1 MKINTITLSHF
12 GKFHHKT
19 LQLKPGINLVQGA
32 NESGKSTIHAF
43 IKGMLLGIE
52 KTRGREGKDD
62 VYKRYLPWDT
72 PTLYSGSMDVEME
85 SNRYRITRN
94 FYKETKESLVH
105 NLSNGRSEVVVPGE
119 GLPILEGV
127 NRINFQNT
135 VSMEQLKLETDDAMI
150 HEVQNYYANL
160 ATAQNGEISIS
171 KALDHLKKERKS
183 IAIDSTREQLQQ
195 LSLQLYELQQVKE
208 QKKILEMQLAQVDD
222 TRLQQAREQVTTWQE
237 RKDKILETICN
248 YRMIRNQIV
257 EYEETLNKRN
267 SLKEIRKRQ
276 YNSSRINGITYGIAC
291 AFCITAVVQQWIWMF
306 VFLAAFLGIV
316 LFRLIYPRVEARRE
330 VWVDTS
336 KEEEYRMNL
345 FKQEKQLANQ
355 LQEYAKSFSLEHYPT
370 DQVADQLKV
379 KVEQELQQLTIQLR
393 KLEAENDAERTKRTM
408 KLQQLEER
416 IGEEELVKN
425 KKEKLVKQKEVEQ
438 QQLQAIDTAIHMI
451 QTMSASIHDSFGSV
465 VNEELSNMVRQVT
478 NHRYK
483 RVYVDE
489 KLRIFVECE
498 STLIPIQ
505 RLSTG
510 TIHQIYFAL
519 RMIYANFLFP
529 DSKLPLLIDESFA
542 YYDNE
547 RLREVLKILPQDRQI
562 IMFTCQ
568 DREKKMLEELK
579 IPYHYIVV

>member
-72 PTLYSGSMDVEME
+72 PTLYSGSMDVEMD

-105 NLSNGRSEVVVPGE
+105 NLSNGRSEVVAPGE
-119 GLPILEGV
+119 GLSILEGV
-127 NRINFQNT
+127 NRTNFQNT

-171 KALDHLKKERKS
+171 KALDHLKKERK
-183 IAIDSTREQLQQ
+183 AVTIDSTKEQLQQ
-195 LSLQLYELQQVKE
+195 LSLQLYELEQVKE
-208 QKKILEMQLAQVDD
+208 QKKILELQLAQIDD
-222 TRLQQAREQVTTWQE
+222 TRLQQARVQVTTRQE

-248 YRMIRNQIV
+248 YRMIRNQIM
-257 EYEETLNKRN
+257 EYEETLDKRN
-267 SLKEIRKRQ
+267 LLKETRKRQ
-276 YNSSRINGITYGIAC
+276 YNSSLINGITYGIAC
-291 AFCITAVVQQWIWMF
+291 AFCIAAVVQQWIWML
-306 VFLAAFLGIV
+306 VFLAALLGIV
-316 LFRLIYPRVEARRE
+316 LFRMVYPRVEARRD
-330 VWVDTS
+330 VLVDTS

-345 FKQEKQLANQ
+345 FKQEKQLAIQ
-355 LQEYAKSFSLEHYPT
+355 LEEYAMSFSLGNYPA

-393 KLEAENDAERTKRTM
+393 KLEAENDTERTKRTM

-416 IGEEELVKN
+416 ICEEELVKV
-425 KKEKLVKQKEVEQ
+425 KKEKLVKQKETKE

-465 VNEELSNMVRQVT
+465 VNEELSNMVRHVT

-489 KLRIFVECE
+489 KLRIFVESE
-498 STLIPIQ
+498 SGLIPIQ

-510 TIHQIYFAL
+510 TIHQIYFSL

-529 DSKLPLLIDESFA
+529 DSKLPLIIDESFA

-568 DREKKMLEELK
+568 DREKKMFEELK